1 MANIFF
7 ISDTHFGHQGMCQFL
22 RSDGTKVRP
31 FLTCNECDDVMIE
44 NWNKTVRPNDKIY
57 HLGDVAIKRQYISTL
72 EKLNGDK
79 ILIRGN
85 HDIFK
90 LKDYTDYFRDVRATH
105 KLDFLLLS
113 HYPIHP
119 DSIDGSIKANVH
131 GHIHYKRV
139 LKDSQAIDPKYINV
153 SVECI
158 NYTPISFDEVI
169 KIYKE
174 QNLNK

>member
-1 MANIFF
+1 MPNIFF

-31 FLTCNECDDVMIE
+31 FLYSDQCDDVMVE

-57 HLGDVAIKRQYISTL
+57 HLGDVAIKRQYIKVL

-90 LKDYTDYFRDVRATH
+90 LKDYTTYFRDIRATH
-105 KLDFLLLS
+105 KLDYFLLS
-113 HYPIHP
+113 HYPVHQ
-119 DSIDGSIKANVH
+119 DCLEGHVKLNVH
-131 GHIHYKRV
+131 GHLHYKRV
-139 LKDSQAIDPKYINV
+139 LQNQSRIDPKYVNV

-158 NYTPISFDEVI
+158 NYTPVSLDEVA
-169 KIYKE
+169 KMHKD
-174 QNLNK
+174 QSS